1 MNHLIIGIGAAGVTA
16 ARTLLKEN
24 EENSVTIVSED
35 TNVIS
40 RCMLHRYLSGERTV
54 EGLNF
59 INDGL
64 LENPR
69 LTWIKGK
76 TVTKLDGSTKT
87 VYAGD
92 EKLGSGDT
100 VIIATGS
107 NSVTPPIG
115 ELKTAKNAFGLR
127 HLQDAVNIV
136 AAAKTAEKIA
146 IIGAGLVGMD
156 AASAL
161 VETGKKLTIIDV
173 APTIMAINLDDH
185 ATEPYRKSF
194 EEHGCT
200 FHLGCK
206 VMNTQG
212 DGKGNITGLELDS
225 GKLIPCDLV
234 IVAVG
239 VRPATAFLEGSGI
252 TVERAVVVNDKLET
266 NMPGIYAAGDVAGL
280 SGIWPNAQKQGE
292 IAAKNISGWDMLYED
307 RYAMKNTVN
316 FFGLVSLSIGSMKIE
331 DGDEV
336 LKLEDRN
343 VYKRLVL
350 HDGAPTGVILQGDIA
365 NSGFW
370 QHLIKN
376 KIRIDNL
383 GKSPWKVSYA
393 DFYDTETNGEYRYKV

>member
-1 MNHLIIGIGAAGVTA
+1 
-16 ARTLLKEN
+16 
-24 EENSVTIVSED
+24 
-35 TNVIS
+35 
-40 RCMLHRYLSGERTV
+40 MLHRYLSGERTV
-54 EGLNF
+54 ESLNF

-69 LTWIKGK
+69 LTWIKGR
-76 TVTKLDGSTKT
+76 TVTRLDGGSKT

-92 EKLGSGDT
+92 EKLASADT
-100 VIIATGS
+100 LIIATGS

-127 HLQDAVNIV
+127 HLQDAINIA

-156 AASAL
+156 AAGAL

-185 ATEPYRKSF
+185 AAEPYQKKF

-206 VMNTQG
+206 VMNTRG
-212 DGKGNITGLELDS
+212 DGKGSITGLELDN

-252 TVERAVVVNDKLET
+252 AVERAVVVNDKLET

-292 IAAKNISGWDMLYED
+292 IAAKNISGRNMLYED
-307 RYAMKNTVN
+307 RYAMKNMVN
-316 FFGLVSLSIGSMKIE
+316 FFGLVSLSIGSMRIE

-336 LKLEDRN
+336 LKQEDRN
-343 VYKRLVL
+343 VYKRLIL
-350 HDGAPTGVILQGDIA
+350 HDGVPSGVILQGDIA

-376 KIRIDNL
+376 KIRIDRL
-383 GKSPWKVSYA
+383 GKSPWKISYA
-393 DFYDTETNGEYRYKV
+393 DFYDTETNGE